1 MSYRLQQAYSLLC
14 FLPVLQAV
22 RSQLSA
28 RVAMPAACCHG
39 FHLIHLNSLRPNK
52 VMVVYHSN
60 SNRPHTDPAP
70 GYTESPENR
79 TAIQRALSG
88 FLEMVSFAKIRLLFV
103 IEMY

>member
-1 MSYRLQQAYSLLC
+1 
-14 FLPVLQAV
+14 
-22 RSQLSA
+22 
-28 RVAMPAACCHG
+28 
-39 FHLIHLNSLRPNK
+39 
-52 VMVVYHSN
+52 MVVYHSN